1 MFDIKVFFFSCF
13 VLTKVNIEQTSQ
25 VQVFMTFI
33 KKKSRHGITGTSA
46 ANKQTKS
53 WDGFADITSVHID
66 VYTCLDSTC
75 F

>member
-1 MFDIKVFFFSCF
+1 MFDIKVFFFF
-13 VLTKVNIEQTSQ
+13 LFATYLNIEQTSQ

-66 VYTCLDSTC
+66 VYTCLDNTC

>member
-1 MFDIKVFFFSCF
+1 
-13 VLTKVNIEQTSQ
+13 
-25 VQVFMTFI
+25 MTFI

-66 VYTCLDSTC
+66 VYTFLDNTC